1 MEGTAPHKIERFSG
15 LQELVSYLAT
25 QKPEIKSIEVLSAN
39 KIRNADDKLAFERHI
54 NPNDT
59 MGGFIE
65 RGKVKLNGDSN
76 RVAPSAVL
84 IGNITLNDATIG
96 EHAFVYT
103 DESSSMSILKSE
115 INGDVKAH
123 QGNASVMHSIIDKT
137 TNVDWSGG
145 DDKNAH
151 MLIQGSYIGT
161 AFNNIEINISN
172 ADLKIIDSQIQSDIS
187 AHLSKRR
194 ALSIISIVIPRDTSI
209 KDYGTFTRRIES
221 LEGRGYTF
229 SPTTRAKISNLALP
243 DVGAYRWIF
252 NTITYKIGDQN
263 QRGKYY
269 IELSKNDNEE
279 ANKILSSIGENQMKL
294 QDSIIEIINEI
305 SENDKA
311 SFEILETVTELAD
324 GVYDQIK
331 YDNKWD
337 AHIKLNYLDK
347 GQQVIPFYEIIK
359 NRKGECHEKA
369 LLLEMLI
376 ELTNKSRDKDNKI
389 KSEFVEGELSIG
401 TDKAGH
407 AWVELHLPDGKSV
420 IVDPTNPPYLYGTY
434 DEITLDED
442 GNRIK
447 FVRDDRFNRLVVDAT
462 PK

>member
-1 MEGTAPHKIERFSG
+1 
-15 LQELVSYLAT
+15 
-25 QKPEIKSIEVLSAN
+25 
-39 KIRNADDKLAFERHI
+39 
-54 NPNDT
+54 
-59 MGGFIE
+59 
-65 RGKVKLNGDSN
+65 
-76 RVAPSAVL
+76 
-84 IGNITLNDATIG
+84 
-96 EHAFVYT
+96 
-103 DESSSMSILKSE
+103 
-115 INGDVKAH
+115 
-123 QGNASVMHSIIDKT
+123 
-137 TNVDWSGG
+137 
-145 DDKNAH
+145 
-151 MLIQGSYIGT
+151 
-161 AFNNIEINISN
+161 
-172 ADLKIIDSQIQSDIS
+172 
-187 AHLSKRR
+187 
-194 ALSIISIVIPRDTSI
+194 
-209 KDYGTFTRRIES
+209 
-221 LEGRGYTF
+221 
-229 SPTTRAKISNLALP
+229 
-243 DVGAYRWIF
+243 
-252 NTITYKIGDQN
+252 
-263 QRGKYY
+263 
-269 IELSKNDNEE
+269 
-279 ANKILSSIGENQMKL
+279 MKL